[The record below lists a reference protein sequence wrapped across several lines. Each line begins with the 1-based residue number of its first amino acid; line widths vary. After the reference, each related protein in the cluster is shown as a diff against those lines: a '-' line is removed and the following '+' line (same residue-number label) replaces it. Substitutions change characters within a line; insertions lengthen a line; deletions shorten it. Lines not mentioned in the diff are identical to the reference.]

1 MVIKFKSC
9 TLAFQSFYHLTFP
22 WSIPLPTL
30 IVWFQYPIQQP
41 NWPIFLGHPI
51 SRSQPKLFPSMT
63 YPCPPS
69 SIPKCPNPAHLWKVN
84 SNTDLYDIIP
94 DSLCRSDFASL
105 LTHDTSCQLFL
116 DLITYYHVLLLCTN
130 DCFLLRISDPW
141 GQRLCLIHH
150 PLHRA
155 NSRAGHWFSSLVT
168 WTNTVPTLRLDLFF
182 SKQIGGDDL

>member
-22 WSIPLPTL
+22 WSVPLPTL

-51 SRSQPKLFPSMT
+51 SRSQPKLFPST
-63 YPCPPS
+63 AYPCPPS
-69 SIPKCPNPAHLWKVN
+69 SISKCPNPAHLWKVN

-105 LTHDTSCQLFL
+105 LTHVTSCQLFL
-116 DLITYYHVLLLCTN
+116 DLITYYHVLLLSALMTASSWESQILEGRGCVLSIIPSTGLTLGLATG
-130 DCFLLRISDPW
+130 FH
-141 GQRLCLIHH
+141 LCGLDKSG
-150 PLHRA
+150 PY
-155 NSRAGHWFSSLVT
+155 SETWF
-168 WTNTVPTLRLDLFF
+168 TL
-182 SKQIGGDDL
+182 Q